1 MRFTPTCSGADR
13 RRASWFRHPSPCQR
27 AVCVSASKQP
37 GRPGRAH
44 GQPWSQSRGQD
55 SPWGAGAWTCL
66 PPPTLGPTVNT
77 PRPPHP
83 SRTAAPKGDAPA
95 AAVLSFGASH
105 TEGAQ
110 PRTHAAGRQWPDGKR
125 GRVAALAPRDPMAR
139 PAIEGL
145 RKRHP
150 LPTSAPA
157 WETSQT
163 LAPGGR
169 QDKGSPEEG
178 RATSDGPLPPPG
190 PPCIRP
196 LGWGGVSH
204 RTAGPTGSRDVTA
217 PLPCPAV
224 PNSVGTDTAPAPV
237 KAAARTWAR
246 PPPARRPQCLGVDV
260 EKRRPFPR
268 GTRGP
273 GTRGLQ
279 RPPSLRVPALNP
291 PLSRDP
297 HAPSLGRGHR
307 LPRRA
312 PGHRLHTVSETP
324 NSDSKQAASPW

>member
-169 QDKGSPEEG
+169 QDKRSPEEG

-196 LGWGGVSH
+196 LGWGGCL
-204 RTAGPTGSRDVTA
+204 TGQLA
-217 PLPCPAV
+217 P
-224 PNSVGTDTAPAPV
+224 
-237 KAAARTWAR
+237 
-246 PPPARRPQCLGVDV
+246 Q
-260 EKRRPFPR
+260 
-268 GTRGP
+268 GP
-273 GTRGLQ
+273 GTSLPLSHALPSPTAWGQTLPPPPSKQQLARGLDLPQ
-279 RPPSLRVPALNP
+279 RAGPSV
-291 PLSRDP
+291 
-297 HAPSLGRGHR
+297 
-307 LPRRA
+307 
-312 PGHRLHTVSETP
+312 
-324 NSDSKQAASPW
+324 